1 MKNTTTDSSNHM
13 VSVQYIYKENLV
25 DLGKKRILTLHNKIS
40 DKPEIASEIDKY
52 NQEQFDNGNYV
63 KIDIEEALHFMD
75 YNFVV
80 SATSSSTKVRM
91 TTDSS
96 MKTKTGLSL
105 NEVTQPAPGDVP
117 SLQGILMRSRCHPYY
132 AVYDIKK
139 FFRSVRTSD
148 QDSYI
153 RIVCVPAN
161 SFSNPPAPNPPTWSF
176 YHD

>member
-63 KIDIEEALHFMD
+63 KIDIEEAGKEKQLHFVD

-96 MKTKTGLSL
+96 MKTEIGLSL
-105 NEVTQPAPGDVP
+105 NKVTQPAPGDVP
-117 SLQGILMRSRCHPYY
+117 SLREILMRSRCHPYS

-139 FFRSVRTSD
+139 FF
-148 QDSYI
+148 
-153 RIVCVPAN
+153 
-161 SFSNPPAPNPPTWSF
+161 
-176 YHD
+176 